1 MKTFSN
7 LCYLFSVCL
16 TSPFFSF
23 ISSIHQLRQPRKSMQ
38 EFPNQT
44 VGLKPSETISTQAR
58 YVIAGA
64 YALLAVTAISLNT
77 PVLVTFIKDRTLLT
91 PSNTLI
97 LSIAVGD
104 WLHAVLAYPLGAVMN
119 ASRGSHAMTGVTC
132 TWYAFITAFLSFGV
146 MLHHATF
153 AIERAIVIHY
163 AVIPLRM
170 TKNLYLVIAALWGFA
185 LLWSCF
191 PLFGWSA
198 YAPEGGHA
206 FCSIHWQSSE
216 PRDIAFIGCIFF
228 FFFLGPIFA
237 MVTAYSTVYY
247 NAKQMVRRAH
257 EFWGMNAAATKETLR
272 AETKTTRM
280 AFMMSFCFLFAWTP
294 YATVSL
300 YAVVEK
306 PEIISPLVAT
316 LPALFAKTAACYN
329 PIIYFFMFKKF
340 RESLRKTMRPL
351 CAHFLKQETSS
362 ANFELMKEVSFLTDK
377 NSKKESSLEVT
388 QEREGDSIRVND
400 ENRDSLNSW
409 QLKDKPGKRFCF
421 VLKS

>member
-1 MKTFSN
+1 
-7 LCYLFSVCL
+7 
-16 TSPFFSF
+16 
-23 ISSIHQLRQPRKSMQ
+23 
-38 EFPNQT
+38 
-44 VGLKPSETISTQAR
+44 
-58 YVIAGA
+58 
-64 YALLAVTAISLNT
+64 
-77 PVLVTFIKDRTLLT
+77 
-91 PSNTLI
+91 
-97 LSIAVGD
+97 
-104 WLHAVLAYPLGAVMN
+104 MN

-198 YAPEGGHA
+198 FFPEGGHA
-206 FCSIHWQSSE
+206 LCSIHWQSSE

-280 AFMMSFCFLFAWTP
+280 AFIMSFCFLFAWTP

-300 YAVVEK
+300 YAVIEK
-306 PEIISPLVAT
+306 PERISPLVAT

-329 PIIYFFMFKKF
+329 PIIYFSMFKKF
-340 RESLRKTMRPL
+340 RESNAAILRTL
-351 CAHFLKQETSS
+351 LETRD
-362 ANFELMKEVSFLTDK
+362 NFCEL
-377 NSKKESSLEVT
+377 
-388 QEREGDSIRVND
+388 
-400 ENRDSLNSW
+400 
-409 QLKDKPGKRFCF
+409 
-421 VLKS
+421 